1 MSRSIYGSR
10 TGDVFASADQLRA
23 DGKRYRRTVPIDD
36 LGVFAPADRDPSAIL
51 DAQNATRLPELV
63 DLRRERMSASAF
75 SFYRGS
81 ARLMA
86 FDLAHQIDTGQQI
99 VICGDAH
106 ISNFGF
112 FASPER
118 RLVFDLN
125 DFDEAAPGPWEWDV
139 RRMITS
145 VVVGAR
151 DRGFSAD
158 DTTHLA
164 MQASQAYRRAMRRLS
179 TLSALDR
186 YYESVDDAGIAA
198 ALDAST
204 VPAFTR
210 LVEKARRRTSVQA
223 LDRLTEF
230 DEHGQLQFREEPPV
244 LTHLVDARARGVR
257 ELYREYMAS
266 AAPDIRLLLQKYR
279 LIDGARRVVGV
290 GSVGT
295 RCFVVLLLDRLDQP
309 LVLQIKEAVES
320 VVTEFNL
327 PNETTPATLGRH
339 GHNGQRVVEHQRI
352 LQAVSDPFL
361 GWGSAS
367 GHQFYLRQFRDM
379 KGSVD
384 LDRLELRG
392 YEEYVIGCGLLL
404 ARAHAQSPAVH
415 WIAGYLT
422 KGVRFDAAMTRW
434 ANAYAD
440 QVAVDYQRYLASA

>member
-1 MSRSIYGSR
+1 MSRSIYGAH
-10 TGDVFASADQLRA
+10 TGDVFASAEQLRA
-23 DGKRYRRTVPIDD
+23 DGKRYRRTVPIED
-36 LGVFAPADRDPSAIL
+36 LGVFAAADRDPSAIL

-63 DLRRERMSASAF
+63 GLRRERMSASAF

-86 FDLAHQIDTGQQI
+86 FDLAHQIDTGHQI

-151 DRGFSAD
+151 DRGFSAA

-186 YYESVDDAGIAA
+186 YYESVDEAAIGA

-210 LVEKARRRTSVQA
+210 LVEKARRRTSGQA
-223 LDRLTEF
+223 LDRLTEL
-230 DEHGQLQFREEPPV
+230 DEHGQLQFREQPPV

-257 ELYREYMAS
+257 ELYREYLAS

-295 RCFVVLLLDRLDQP
+295 RCFVVLLLDRLDRP

-422 KGVRFDAAMTRW
+422 KGVKFDAAMTRW
-434 ANAYAD
+434 ATAYAD
-440 QVAVDYQRYLASA
+440 QVAEDYQRYLAAG

>member
-63 DLRRERMSASAF
+63 ELRRERMSASAF

-158 DTTHLA
+158 ATTHLA

-204 VPAFTR
+204 APAFTR

-223 LDRLTEF
+223 VDRLTEF